1 MSRKS
6 RVEEAAH
13 KGSLEDVEDDDAL
26 EVVVEEEDKKWGI
39 ARALVSEGGSA
50 KHAASSSESL
60 GKELMSDLDSQG
72 FPITASGGRAE
83 SRRGASGIEI
93 SGYTS

>member
-26 EVVVEEEDKKWGI
+26 DVEVEESKENEEDEKWGI
-39 ARALVSEGGSA
+39 TRA
-50 KHAASSSESL
+50 
-60 GKELMSDLDSQG
+60 
-72 FPITASGGRAE
+72 
-83 SRRGASGIEI
+83 
-93 SGYTS
+93 